1 MTLFSKYR
9 AVLFP
14 IITGLLYYLGAYV
27 GVHFAALESGIVV
40 LWPPNAVLLAALLSQ
55 PPRSW
60 WPLVLMVMVAEVLA
74 DVPVFTVT
82 QALLFG
88 AINIT
93 ECMVA
98 AGLIRYWI
106 SGDLDWNEPRD
117 VSIFLVTAFFIAA
130 PLAAVGGAS
139 VYTFLLTSDTAFLTF
154 WRLWWIGDATGL
166 VILTPFLHMLFSTG
180 LKVRG
185 ASLVW
190 PVQPEMAAAWVFGL
204 VACFLVFSWN
214 LHSEA
219 YMVLTPLVVLVAPI
233 WVAIRFGPF
242 AASFMATAIALYAA
256 FATAAGAGPFIQ
268 GDQDQSALLA
278 QEFVVLFTV
287 LVLYVAAFVHQDRRK
302 SHELRRALS
311 EVRQLNEVLEER
323 VQLRT
328 RELFQANERLQLLA
342 MTDELTGIPN
352 RRHMKSLG
360 EEEVRRSQRSQRPFA
375 VMLLDIDYFKQVND
389 RYGHAIGDLSLK
401 AFADA
406 IASSLRSVDRF
417 GRWGGEEFMIIV
429 PDSDQVDLS
438 YLSEKL
444 LECIREV
451 SVPVDDHRHNLTAS
465 IGVAEWH
472 GASFDKLVSGAD
484 DALYRAKE
492 KGRDRVEFNPC
503 CLEAA
508 GKGV

>member
-1 MTLFSKYR
+1 MTLFSRYR
-9 AVLFP
+9 AVFFP
-14 IITGLLYYLGAYV
+14 LIIGLLYYLGAYV

-88 AINIT
+88 AINVT

-98 AGLIRYWI
+98 AGLIRYWL
-106 SGDLDWNEPRD
+106 SGDMDWNEPRD
-117 VSIFLVTAFFIAA
+117 LSLFLVTALFVAA

-139 VYTFLLTSDTAFLTF
+139 VYSFLLTSDTPFLTF

-166 VILTPFLHMLFSTG
+166 VILTPFLHMLFSAG
-180 LKVRG
+180 LKARIVN
-185 ASLVW
+185 LVW
-190 PVQPEMAAAWVFGL
+190 PVQLEFAAAWVFGL
-204 VACFLVFSWN
+204 IACFLVFSWN

-219 YMVLTPLVVLVAPI
+219 YLVLTPLVVLVAPI

-242 AASFMATAIALYAA
+242 AASFLTTAIALYVA
-256 FATAAGAGPFIQ
+256 FATAAGAGPFIREH
-268 GDQDQSALLA
+268 QDQSALLA

-302 SHELRRALS
+302 SHELRQALL
-311 EVRQLNEVLEER
+311 EVRQLNQVLEER

-328 RELFQANERLQLLA
+328 RELFQANQRLQSLA
-342 MTDELTGIPN
+342 LTDELTGIPN
-352 RRHMKSLG
+352 RRHMKNLG
-360 EEEVRRSQRSQRPFA
+360 EEEVRRSQRSQQPFA

-417 GRWGGEEFMIIV
+417 GRWGGEEFIIIV
-429 PDSDQVDLS
+429 PDSDHVDLAR
-438 YLSEKL
+438 LSEKL
-444 LECIREV
+444 LDCIRKV
-451 SVPVDDHRHNLTAS
+451 VVPVDDHRLSLTAS
-465 IGVAEWH
+465 IGIAQWH
-472 GASFDKLVSGAD
+472 GVSFDRLVSEAD
-484 DALYRAKE
+484 SALYQAKSE
-492 KGRDRVEFNPC
+492 GRDRAAFSIG
-503 CLEAA
+503 CLREGA
-508 GKGV
+508 